1 MSSSMTRS
9 PPLPGFRPTAAKLD
23 ARGFTAVE
31 VLIAM
36 TIMVIGAAAI
46 MSMQKAS
53 VLGNLDARKTDIANS
68 IARTWVERLHRDSM
82 QWTAPSPG
90 NPGPSDFANAKLLN
104 HLDAG
109 WYLPSDYMGDGNSY
123 LFDIVGRD
131 LAVADIGLAQ
141 FCVDVQLTTLDNS
154 NKDILRAQVRVS
166 WPRGINSTPAGFCTA
181 ALPAIPDMTL
191 YHAIYVTT
199 AIKENP
205 VQ

>member
-1 MSSSMTRS
+1 MSSSMTPS
-9 PPLPGFRPTAAKLD
+9 PPVPRFRPTAAKLG

-53 VLGNLDARKTDIANS
+53 VLGNLDARKTDLANS
-68 IARTWVERLHRDSM
+68 IARTWVERLQRDSM
-82 QWTAPSPG
+82 QWTAPSSG
-90 NPGPSDFANAKLLN
+90 NPGPGGAFTGALLLN

-109 WYLPSDYMGDGNSY
+109 WYLPNDYMGDGNSY

-141 FCVDVQLTTLDNS
+141 FCVDVQLTTLVANE
-154 NKDILRAQVRVS
+154 LFRVQVRVS
-166 WPRGINSTPAGFCTA
+166 WPRGINSAPAGFCTT
-181 ALPAIPDMTL
+181 ALPAIPNMTL